1 MIATPERGSPGP
13 DGAPR
18 MVFLVG
24 CARSGTTW
32 LQLLLSR
39 HPGVA
44 TSQETHLFSR
54 YISRLDQGW
63 QFEHDPQYDRRRNTG
78 LAAVLTADEFDAL
91 CRDFA
96 TRVLNRVLESKPG
109 ASLVL
114 EKTPSHVRH
123 GKLIR
128 RLFPDAYFLHMVRDP
143 RSVVSSLRAAGR
155 SWGRHWAPTG
165 PAAGAYMW
173 RADVSAG
180 IAIGELTDR
189 YRELRY
195 ESLSADPVGELRGVL
210 DWLGL
215 PVDDAFCREAVEAND
230 IERLKRGGAES
241 NGAAWSL
248 KDEPEGFYRKG
259 AVQGWAEELT
269 PGEVAVVEH
278 IAGPLMSRFG
288 YERTTRVKRR
298 PARLVLRDALSW
310 RLDGAHRWLARRVS
324 TL

>member
-1 MIATPERGSPGP
+1 MSAGSAPQNG
-13 DGAPR
+13 GADAAPVQY
-18 MVFLVG
+18 VFLVG

-63 QFEHDPQYDRRRNTG
+63 QFEHDPRYDRRRNTG
-78 LAAVLTADEFDAL
+78 LAAVLSADDFDAL

-96 TRVLNRVLESKPG
+96 ARVLNRVLAGKPG
-109 ASLVL
+109 AHVVL
-114 EKTPSHVRH
+114 EKTPTHVRH
-123 GKLIR
+123 AALIR
-128 RLFPDAYFLHMVRDP
+128 RLFPDAHFLHMIRDP
-143 RSVVSSLRAAGR
+143 RSVVSSLRAAGK
-155 SWGRHWAPTG
+155 SWGRHWAPTS

-173 RADVSAG
+173 RSDVNTG
-180 IAIGELTDR
+180 IAIRETTDR

-195 ESLSADPVGELRGVL
+195 ESLAADAVSELRGIL

-215 PVDDAFCREAVEAND
+215 PADETFCREAVEACD
-230 IERLKRGGAES
+230 IDRLRSGADGGR
-241 NGAAWSL
+241 AAWSL
-248 KDEPEGFYRKG
+248 KDEPDGFYRKG
-259 AVQGWAEELT
+259 TVGGWADELR
-269 PGEVAVVEH
+269 PGDVAIVEH

-288 YERTTRVKRR
+288 YERVTRGGRR